1 MDAFVRPLYELNSFE
16 ELEHFAEKPGT
27 VISASG
33 CMDAQKPHM
42 MYGLNNG
49 RGTRVI
55 VTFNEQKAREL
66 LEAYRYFEPK
76 AVYFPAKDILFYQSD
91 IRGNALTQERIL
103 AYRRLFE
110 EENATIITTFDALM
124 DRLVRPE
131 VLRGFLLRLKA
142 EDTLDLEKLR
152 QHLVGMGYESAYQVD
167 APGQFAVRGGI
178 VDIFALTEELPYR
191 IELWGDEI
199 DSIRIFD
206 PDSQRSVDTLDEIVV
221 YPAAELVLTK
231 AQQEAGLKQI
241 TAEGKRLSEQYRKEM
256 KTEEAHRLEQAV
268 ELLQEQVEEVGSV
281 RAAESYLTYFYQDT
295 VSFLEFA
302 SRCAARR
309 DQKLLIFADEPARC
323 LEKAAAVEKEFSDSM
338 QQRLEKGYILPG
350 QMDVLYSHE
359 AVTAEMQRLG
369 CVLVSAMELRAPGLT
384 PTQSFFFQV
393 HSVNAYNSSFE
404 LLSKDLNN
412 YKKRKY
418 RVILLCSSR
427 TRAERMADDL
437 RQEGLNAF
445 FTEDTERLV
454 QPGEVMVMYGKL
466 KRGFEYPD
474 IKFVVLTE
482 TDIFGAEKKKRK
494 KKKIYEGERIQ
505 SFSELK
511 PGDYVVHENHG
522 LGIFRGIEK
531 IEVDKTMRDYMKI
544 EYDKGGN
551 LYVLATQ
558 LDLIQKYAGADA
570 KPPKLNKLGTPQW
583 KKTKGQVKK
592 AVQLIAKDLVKLYA
606 TRQQT
611 EGYVYGPD
619 TVWQREFE
627 EMFPFEE
634 TEDQLR
640 AIEDTKK
647 DMESTKIMDRLI
659 CGDVGYGKTE
669 IAIRAA
675 FKAVQEGKQVVYL
688 VPTTILAQQHYNT
701 FIQRFKDFPVRVDL
715 MSRFRTQA
723 QQKKTVEDLKKGLV
737 DIVIGTHRVLSKD
750 VGYKDLGS

>member
-16 ELEHFAEKPGT
+16 ELEHFAEKPAT

-42 MYGLNNG
+42 IYGLNNG

-131 VLRGFLLRLKA
+131 ILRGFLLRLKA

-152 QHLVGMGYESAYQVD
+152 QHLVGMGYESTYQVD

-199 DSIRIFD
+199 DSIRTFD
-206 PDSQRSVDTLDEIVV
+206 PDSQRSVDTLDAIVV

-268 ELLQEQVEEVGSV
+268 ELLQEQVEEFGSV

-302 SRCAARR
+302 SRCAARC
-309 DQKLLIFADEPARC
+309 DQKLLIFVDEPARC
-323 LEKAAAVEKEFSDSM
+323 QEKATAVEKEFSDSM

-350 QMDVLYSHE
+350 QADILYSHE
-359 AVTAEMQRLG
+359 AVMAEMQRLG

-384 PTQSFFFQV
+384 PAQSFFFQV

-404 LLSKDLNN
+404 LLSKDLHN

-437 RQEGLNAF
+437 RQEELNAF
-445 FTEDTERLV
+445 FTEDTDRQV

-494 KKKIYEGERIQ
+494 KKKIYEG
-505 SFSELK
+505 
-511 PGDYVVHENHG
+511 
-522 LGIFRGIEK
+522 
-531 IEVDKTMRDYMKI
+531 
-544 EYDKGGN
+544 
-551 LYVLATQ
+551 
-558 LDLIQKYAGADA
+558 
-570 KPPKLNKLGTPQW
+570 
-583 KKTKGQVKK
+583 
-592 AVQLIAKDLVKLYA
+592 
-606 TRQQT
+606 
-611 EGYVYGPD
+611 
-619 TVWQREFE
+619 
-627 EMFPFEE
+627 
-634 TEDQLR
+634 
-640 AIEDTKK
+640 
-647 DMESTKIMDRLI
+647 
-659 CGDVGYGKTE
+659 
-669 IAIRAA
+669 
-675 FKAVQEGKQVVYL
+675 
-688 VPTTILAQQHYNT
+688 
-701 FIQRFKDFPVRVDL
+701 
-715 MSRFRTQA
+715 
-723 QQKKTVEDLKKGLV
+723 
-737 DIVIGTHRVLSKD
+737 
-750 VGYKDLGS
+750 